1 MTVVPSGRFEVL
13 RFAGKV
19 TPFLATLQRKSGI
32 AMKVFVVGSGG
43 REHALTWALRRSTQV
58 KQIYSAT
65 TNAGILNL
73 TTAAKVNATDI
84 QAVAEFAKRE
94 RVDLVV
100 IGPEQPLVD
109 GLSDALESRGIAVF
123 GPSQAAARLEG
134 SKVFSKEFMTSH
146 KIPTAKYVVVD
157 DAAEAFKAV
166 GSFGYPVV
174 IKADGLAAGKGVV
187 VAADE
192 TEAKH
197 AVQDWLVDR
206 KLGEA
211 GNRLLI
217 EECLIGRELSY
228 LVFSDGK
235 DFAAMPVAQ
244 DHKRAFDGDRGPN
257 TGGMGAFSTPGLI
270 DSELEARIVKEI
282 VAPSLE
288 AARADGFPFRG
299 VLYCGLMLT
308 ADGPKTLEYNV
319 RFGDPETQAILRRL
333 ESDFGELAL
342 AVARG
347 DLTHCKPVWSDE
359 TSTCVVMAS
368 AGYPGAYET
377 GKVIHGLEAA
387 EQLDGVAVF
396 HAGTKLNASGEVVTA
411 GGRVLGVTA
420 RAADLAD
427 ATERAYKAVETISF
441 EGMQFRRDIGLR
453 NAE

>member
-1 MTVVPSGRFEVL
+1 
-13 RFAGKV
+13 
-19 TPFLATLQRKSGI
+19 
-32 AMKVFVVGSGG
+32 MKVFVVGSGG
-43 REHALTWALRRSTQV
+43 REHALTWALSRSSQV

-65 TNAGILNL
+65 TNAGILKL
-73 TTAAKVNATDI
+73 TIPAEVGGDVRSI
-84 QAVAEFAKRE
+84 AEFAARE
-94 RVDLVV
+94 KVDLVV

-109 GLSDALESRGIAVF
+109 GLADALESRGVAVF

-134 SKVFSKEFMTSH
+134 SKVFSKEFMARH
-146 KIPTAKYVVVD
+146 QIPTARYVVVD
-157 DAAEAFKAV
+157 DAAEAFEAA
-166 GSFGYPVV
+166 GSFGFPVV
-174 IKADGLAAGKGVV
+174 IKADGLAAGKGVI

-192 TEAKH
+192 AEARQ
-197 AVQDWLVDR
+197 AVQDLLVDR

-211 GNRLLI
+211 GKRLVI
-217 EECLIGRELSY
+217 EECLVGRELSY

-257 TGGMGAFSTPGLI
+257 TGGMGAFSAPGLI
-270 DSELEARIVKEI
+270 DPELEKRIVKEI

-308 ADGPKTLEYNV
+308 ADGPKALEYNV
-319 RFGDPETQAILRRL
+319 RFGDPETQAIVRRL
-333 ESDFGELAL
+333 ESDFAELAF

-347 DLTHCKPVWSDE
+347 ELANCKPKWSDE

-377 GKVIHGLEAA
+377 GKVIRGLDAA
-387 EQLDGVAVF
+387 EEVESVVVF
-396 HAGTKLNASGEVVTA
+396 HAGTKLNALGEVVTA

-420 RAADLAD
+420 RAANLAE
-427 ATERAYKAVETISF
+427 ATDRAYKAVGKIAF